1 MTAASIQTIKNGQT
15 GTMFRKIPNIMPV
28 LLFAATRLF
37 WMDLLRNTEN
47 S

>member
-15 GTMFRKIPNIMPV
+15 GTMFRKTQSITPV
-28 LLFAATRLF
+28 LSFAATRLF